1 MKKISILLLVF
12 LCAAG
17 LTFASGTKTPKPP
30 KEQAYKGTIEK
41 FDATAKTLS
50 LKPDKGDAKD
60 YTFADTTTFWTKGKA
75 VKVDDVK
82 VGEKATVYVD
92 PTTNAV
98 KKVYVEPMKVASA
111 STKH

>member
-1 MKKISILLLVF
+1 MKKISVLLLVF

-17 LTFASGTKTPKPP
+17 LTFASGSKTP
-30 KEQAYKGTIEK
+30 KEQAFKGTIEK
-41 FDATAKTLS
+41 FDATAKTLT

-60 YTFADTTTFWTKGKA
+60 FTFADTTTFWTKGKA

-98 KKVYVEPMKVASA
+98 KKVYVEPMKMASG
-111 STKH
+111 SEKH